1 MLLTIGSVVL
11 ASVGLA
17 SQGLLARKHRAG
29 WVAGLVAQVLAVPYD
44 LVTRQ
49 FGFVALSAVAMGIC
63 VRGWRNWSQ
72 PDDTPPVRKDQAAEP
87 PSLRQSRHP
96 SSAPARR

>member
-11 ASVGLA
+11 ASAGLA

-49 FGFVALSAVAMGIC
+49 YGFVALSAVAMAIC

-72 PDDTPPVRKDQAAEP
+72 PEDTPPVRKDRDAAP
-87 PSLRQSRHP
+87 PSLRQNRHP